1 MLCFED
7 DDEGHGPLDT
17 HLLTTF
23 SPHRAANCFCWDIYS
38 AEQKA
43 SYNHILSK
51 GAHKITLEPQ
61 FWGVKWA
68 AHKISI

>member
-23 SPHRAANCFCWDIYS
+23 SPHRAANCFCWDIYIV
-38 AEQKA
+38 APEVVE
-43 SYNHILSK
+43 SK
-51 GAHKITLEPQ
+51 L
-61 FWGVKWA
+61 
-68 AHKISI
+68 

>member
-23 SPHRAANCFCWDIYS
+23 SPHRAANCFCWDIYRV
-38 AEQKA
+38 E
-43 SYNHILSK
+43 SK
-51 GAHKITLEPQ
+51 L
-61 FWGVKWA
+61 
-68 AHKISI
+68 